1 MNQLLDNQTVSHV
14 VVPGTFDP
22 ITLGH
27 MDVIMRARH
36 LFPHVTVAVAA
47 SAGKNGVG
55 TIFSRSERV
64 SMVREALD
72 AAGGEDVDV
81 KPFSGLLVDFCREVG
96 AGGVVKGLRA
106 MTDFEYELQQAGLN
120 NRLAPEIESI
130 FVMSSPNYGYVSS
143 SIVRELASL
152 GADVS
157 FLVPQNVADR
167 LREHFRI

>member
-1 MNQLLDNQTVSHV
+1 
-14 VVPGTFDP
+14 
-22 ITLGH
+22 
-27 MDVIMRARH
+27 
-36 LFPHVTVAVAA
+36 
-47 SAGKNGVG
+47 
-55 TIFSRSERV
+55 
-64 SMVREALD
+64 MVREALD